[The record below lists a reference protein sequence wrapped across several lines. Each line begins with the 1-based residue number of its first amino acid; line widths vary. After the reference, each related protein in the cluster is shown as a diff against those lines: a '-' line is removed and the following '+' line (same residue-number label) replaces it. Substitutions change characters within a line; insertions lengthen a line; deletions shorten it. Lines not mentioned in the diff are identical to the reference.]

1 MMAKDFYA
9 AIEDRRSIYAISKEQ
24 VVSDEKIQEVIY
36 HAVKHTPSA
45 FNSQSAR
52 VVVLLGEQHD
62 KLWDITKE
70 TLRKIVP
77 ENNFAST
84 EEKMNAF
91 KSGYG
96 TVLYFEDSQV
106 VEELQENFALY
117 KENFPVWSQ
126 QSSGMLQF
134 AIWTALEIEGFGA
147 TLQHYNPLIDEA
159 VRKEWEVPGNWKLTA
174 QMPFGKPVVTAGEK
188 EYQPLENRVKIY
200 K

>member
-1 MMAKDFYA
+1 MAKDFYS

-24 VVSDEKIQEVIY
+24 VVSDEKIQEIVN
-36 HAVKHTPSA
+36 HAVKYTPSS

-52 VVVLLGEQHD
+52 VVVLLDEQHD
-62 KLWDITKE
+62 KLWNITKE

-77 ENNFAST
+77 ENNFAPT

-96 TVLYFEDSQV
+96 TVLYFEDSKV
-106 VEELQENFALY
+106 IEDLQEKFALY
-117 KENFPVWSQ
+117 KDNFLTWSQ

-147 TLQHYNPLIDEA
+147 TLQHYNPLIDDE
-159 VRKEWEVPGNWKLTA
+159 VRKEWDIPETWKLIA
-174 QMPFGKPVVTAGEK
+174 QMPFGKPVAPAGEK
-188 EYQPLENRVKIY
+188 EFQSLETRVKFH

>member
-1 MMAKDFYA
+1 MMAKDFYS

-96 TVLYFEDSQV
+96 TVLYFEDSEV
-106 VEELQENFALY
+106 VEELQEKFALY
-117 KENFPVWSQ
+117 KENFPIWSQ

-147 TLQHYNPLIDEA
+147 TLQHYNPLIDEE
-159 VRKEWEVPGNWKLTA
+159 VRKEWGVPENWKLIA
-174 QMPFGKPVVTAGEK
+174 QMPFGKPVVPAGEK
-188 EYQPLENRVKIY
+188 RIPAFRKPCKNL
-200 K
+200 

>member
-1 MMAKDFYA
+1 MMAKDFYS

-77 ENNFAST
+77 ENNFAPT

-96 TVLYFEDSQV
+96 TVLYFEDSEVWKAFKQT
-106 VEELQENFALY
+106 LHYIKIISQLGLSNHQECYN
-117 KENFPVWSQ
+117 
-126 QSSGMLQF
+126 LQF
-134 AIWTALEIEGFGA
+134 GQL
-147 TLQHYNPLIDEA
+147 
-159 VRKEWEVPGNWKLTA
+159 
-174 QMPFGKPVVTAGEK
+174 
-188 EYQPLENRVKIY
+188 
-200 K
+200 